1 MVRDPSAMEPMLPG
15 RDGDPEDLADLA
27 LALVAASAQAAGRL
41 HPITEATLR
50 DLLRTIN
57 SYYSNLIEGH
67 RTHPIDIER
76 AMRADYAAEPARRA
90 LQLESRA
97 HIEVQDAITQRLAA
111 EPGLKVCSPE
121 FLCWLHERFYAGL
134 PPALLTVEGPPGT
147 APETLVP
154 GRLRERLVEVG
165 RHLPPAA
172 DELPRFLKRFA
183 EVYAPERH
191 RGQAR
196 LIAAAASHH
205 RLAWIHPFLDGN
217 GRIARLFTDAYLAA
231 GGIKGHGLWS
241 ASRGLAR
248 RRAEYLDRLAAADA
262 QRRGDPDGRDYLT
275 LAGLPDFCRFFLATC
290 IDQARYMGELLRTDE
305 IERRIAAYVQLRAA
319 GTLPGPPLK
328 PASAP
333 VLLAVFLRGALPRGE
348 AAALTGYGERAGRA
362 VLAALLAEGLLIC
375 DSAKGPVRLGLPMA
389 AVPYL
394 FPGVFPADG

>member
-15 RDGDPEDLADLA
+15 RDGDPGDLADLA

-76 AMRADYAAEPARRA
+76 AMRADYAGEPARRA

-97 HIEVQDAITQRLAA
+97 HIEIQQAIEGRIAS
-111 EPGLKVCSPE
+111 EPELRVCDPA
-121 FLCWLHERFYAGL
+121 FLCWIHERFYQAL
-134 PPALLTVEGPPGT
+134 PPPLREVEDPSDRER
-147 APETLVP
+147 ETLVP
-154 GRLRERLVEVG
+154 GRLRERPVQVG
-165 RHLPPAA
+165 RHLPPDARSL
-172 DELPRFLKRFA
+172 DRFLARFA
-183 EVYAPERH
+183 NVYAPERH

-217 GRIARLFTDAYLAA
+217 GRVTRLFTDAYLGAI
-231 GGIKGHGLWS
+231 GILGHGLWS

-248 RRAEYLDRLAAADA
+248 NRAEYLDRLAAADA
-262 QRRGDPDGRDYLT
+262 PRRNDYDGRGNLS
-275 LAGLPDFCRFFLATC
+275 LAGLADFCRFFLQTC
-290 IDQARYMGELLRTDE
+290 IDQARFMGGMLAIDDLHG
-305 IERRIAAYVQLRAA
+305 RIQGYVQLRAA
-319 GTLPGPPLK
+319 GTLPGRPIK
-328 PASAP
+328 PAAVP
-333 VLLAVFLRGALPRGE
+333 VLLTVFLRGSLPRGA
-348 AAALTGYGERAGRA
+348 AAALTGYGERAGRDVIA
-362 VLAALLAEGLLIC
+362 GLLEEGLLVA
-375 DSAKGPVRLGLPMA
+375 DSPKGAVRIGLPMA

-394 FPGVFPADG
+394 FPGVFPMDA